1 VAQVHVA
8 AEHARRRVPSD
19 WLLRLPLCSRY
30 NLKRKVATLPAVT
43 QEEFERRK
51 TEVLA
56 RAAENN
62 LASMSHVKE
71 GKREKVSRKNEK
83 KKQYAEA
90 PPPPPTLAAAGEDGD
105 RPEVEDA
112 QGMEETLESL
122 NLGDVDVSK
131 FEIDLKKS
139 IFDDH
144 DSEESA
150 YNMIYMQ
157 KNFGFFLPD
166 AEYLVDPEGLL
177 KYCALKVKAGRT
189 CLYCQKIFASE
200 QAVVNHM
207 VEKAHCKLAYDT
219 EEDVDEF
226 EDFYDFSKTWEEFA
240 DDDEGE
246 ENWETASDD
255 DEDSSAKAGGA
266 EGASVQD
273 TPDADAESAP
283 SGDAKKKKKPP
294 KITILESGEM
304 LVKDGELIDCWN
316 NRDGC
321 FADSTVCQYREKGAV
336 DWHSGIQTG
345 LQAAFQA
352 RRRESHGCGSKQN
365 IPSSYVGLLP
375 KCRHTDERHPLHACV
390 AKQIPHRKGVEGAQ
404 ANQPCPPEVRS
415 QADLVA
421 KFGQQGTHY
430 QHGQFHEP
438 GAGWCAR
445 LDAPV

>member
-1 VAQVHVA
+1 MSQHFKS
-8 AEHARRRVPSD
+8 EWH
-19 WLLRLPLCSRY
+19 RY

-304 LVKDGELIDCWN
+304 LVKDGKKERLI
-316 NRDGC
+316 GI
-321 FADSTVCQYREKGAV
+321 REFKQVYKQHFKPDDERAMV
-336 DWHSGIQTG
+336 V
-345 LQAAFQA
+345 AANKTFQA
-352 RRRESHGCGSKQN
+352 RMLVCYQNAGIPTSGTLSMHVWQNKYLTGKGLKELRQINHARQKYEARRIWSQNLVNKAHIISMGSSMNLEQVGAHG
-365 IPSSYVGLLP
+365 
-375 KCRHTDERHPLHACV
+375 
-390 AKQIPHRKGVEGAQ
+390 
-404 ANQPCPPEVRS
+404 
-415 QADLVA
+415 
-421 KFGQQGTHY
+421 
-430 QHGQFHEP
+430 
-438 GAGWCAR
+438 
-445 LDAPV
+445 